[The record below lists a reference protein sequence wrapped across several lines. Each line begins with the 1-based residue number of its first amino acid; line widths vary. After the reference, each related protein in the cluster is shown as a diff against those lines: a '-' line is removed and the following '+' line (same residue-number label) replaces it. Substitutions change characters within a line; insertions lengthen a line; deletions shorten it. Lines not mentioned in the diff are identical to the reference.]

1 MKYLKQNN
9 VLIDFVIRLKSRP
22 KPYAKD
28 IELTSNEVHVLTSC
42 TKLENHYSVK
52 CCTLTKEFKLLK

>member
-52 CCTLTKEFKLLK
+52 CCTLTK